1 MQMSNTYG
9 YVRVSSIDQNED
21 RQMIALRKAGVA
33 AENIFMDKQSGKDF
47 HRASTKKNFKGAKKV
62 SISKSKKT
70 YTKKKLKAKKKYYIR
85 IRAYKTYKDANKKIK
100 KVYGKWTTISKK
112 TK

>member
-1 MQMSNTYG
+1 MSNTYG

-33 AENIFMDKQSGKDF
+33 AGNIFMDKQSGKDF

-62 SISKSKKT
+62 SIYKSKKT